1 MRVIRST
8 YRGAAEWLAQREVV
22 RVAQREVVRVARAV
36 EGTTGE
42 ARGLPPLEP
51 AVVVSGP
58 DEHAEGAG
66 VLVEAVG
73 SDGQA
78 LYRRLVRPESRSAD
92 SGGTRPEDAI
102 EAAIQEAWRRLVRQV
117 EPPDGEPA
125 P

>member
-22 RVAQREVVRVARAV
+22 RTARAV
-36 EGTTGE
+36 EGTTAE
-42 ARGLPPLEP
+42 AMGLPVLEP

-73 SDGQA
+73 PDG
-78 LYRRLVRPESRSAD
+78 LTIYRRLVLPE
-92 SGGTRPEDAI
+92 GHGTDGARPEDAI

-117 EPPDGEPA
+117 GPPDGEPA

>member
-8 YRGAAEWLAQREVV
+8 YRGAAEWLAQQEAV
-22 RVAQREVVRVARAV
+22 RAARAV
-36 EGTTGE
+36 DGTTGE

-58 DEHAEGAG
+58 DEHAAGAG

-73 SDGQA
+73 SDGSVI
-78 LYRRLVRPESRSAD
+78 YRRLVLPESRGAD

-102 EAAIQEAWRRLVRQV
+102 KAAI
-117 EPPDGEPA
+117 
-125 P
+125 